1 MTIRFIVTTYP
12 TPEIAEQVVATLR
25 RLEAQHLLELH
36 DVEYC
41 SRDEDGR
48 MRMYASTSRPL
59 AAATLGAFWGT
70 FLGKCFGA
78 PLLGAA
84 IGAAGGALTS
94 NAMTGDGIDKGFIR
108 DLCATLAPGASAV
121 FALVSNATL
130 DKVLPELGVFGG
142 TILHTSLSDDDEARL
157 QGALDEAY
165 RKASTVESSTLN
177 PAARRRRRI
186 IGH

>member
-1 MTIRFIVTTYP
+1 MFVTSFP

-25 RLEAQHLLELH
+25 RLEAQRLLQLH

-48 MRMYASTSRPL
+48 IRMYASSSRPL

-78 PLLGAA
+78 PLVGAA
-84 IGAAGGALTS
+84 IGAAGGALVS
-94 NAMTGDGIDKGFIR
+94 NVIGSGDGIDKGFVR
-108 DLCATLAPGASAV
+108 DLTATLAPGASAV
-121 FALVSNATL
+121 FALVSNVTP
-130 DKVLPELGVFGG
+130 DKVLAELGIFGG

-157 QGALDEAY
+157 QSALDLAY
-165 RKASTVESSTLN
+165 RKASTVESADLN
-177 PAARRRRRI
+177 TPVPRPRRI
-186 IGH
+186 IRH